1 MSDKAKEANRAHVKY
16 DRRNYRK
23 HDDRNKK
30 LIRKS
35 LEELGAGRSVV
46 VDAENELIA
55 GNGVYEQAEALGIK
69 TRVIETDGSELVV
82 VKRTDLHTDDE
93 KRRKLA
99 LADNATSDSSSW
111 DVDALK
117 EDWEPEELD
126 EWGVEGVWEEDIED
140 LSKNDVPGNVYSE
153 KVEGLIYEP
162 TGEDVDVKS
171 CYDCTKAKDLIK
183 EIRAAKLPKD
193 IEDFLIS
200 AAGRHIVFD
209 YRRIAEFYSNA
220 DENIQDLMEKSALV
234 IIDFDKAI
242 KYGFTRLATEIDSMA
257 DEDLQAE
264 LERKVSENA

>member
-1 MSDKAKEANRAHVKY
+1 MADEAKNTNCARVKF

-46 VDAENELIA
+46 IDAEDELIA
-55 GNGVYEQAEALGIK
+55 GNGVFEQAEVLGLK
-69 TRVIETDGSELVV
+69 TRVIETDGSELVI
-82 VKRTDLHTDDE
+82 VKHTDLHTDDE

-117 EDWEPEELD
+117 ADWEPEELD
-126 EWGVEGVWEEDIED
+126 EWGVEGVWEEEAEPEKD
-140 LSKNDVPGNVYSE
+140 DVPGNVYSE

-171 CYDCTKAKDLIK
+171 CYDCTKAKELIE
-183 EIRAAKLPKD
+183 EIRSANLPKD
-193 IEDFLIS
+193 IEDFLVT
-200 AAGRHIVFD
+200 AAGRHVVFD

-242 KYGFTRLATEIDSMA
+242 KYGFTRLAKEIDCMA

-264 LERKVSENA
+264 FERKASENA